1 MKKVLIL
8 AGCLLF
14 FWSFSQLG
22 TKNNPLQKEGFV
34 MPNEA
39 TTIAFPLR
47 GEWYTETSPADRV
60 PSHGTNRFGLRY
72 AFDFIQKDKNDRSHT
87 ANSADYLLGGIPLK
101 NYYCF
106 DQPVYAPFTGEVITV
121 KNNTSDGEKASWLH
135 DQTTAIRHSLFFDPE
150 RDGFEAIAGNYIVIK
165 RAASIYAAFCH
176 LQKGSIAI
184 SEGEHIAE
192 GTYLGNVGHSGN
204 STEPHLHFQLMDS
217 AIIESAN
224 GLPLVFDTYEKYN
237 GNTWE
242 IIQNQFPAAGER
254 IRSLKSDRK

>member
-8 AGCLLF
+8 VGCLLF
-14 FWSFSQLG
+14 FWSFSQLS
-22 TKNNPLQKEGFV
+22 TKNNPLQKEGFL

-87 ANSADYLLGGIPLK
+87 ANSADYLLGGIPLE

-106 DQPVYAPFTGEVITV
+106 GQPVYAPFNGEVITV

-135 DQTTAIRHSLFFDPE
+135 DQITAIRHSLFSIQNE
-150 RDGFEAIAGNYIVIK
+150 T
-165 RAASIYAAFCH
+165 ASR
-176 LQKGSIAI
+176 QS
-184 SEGEHIAE
+184 
-192 GTYLGNVGHSGN
+192 
-204 STEPHLHFQLMDS
+204 P
-217 AIIESAN
+217 
-224 GLPLVFDTYEKYN
+224 
-237 GNTWE
+237 E
-242 IIQNQFPAAGER
+242 IISSSNKLPVSTLLSVICKRVQLLFQKENTLHKEPILATSDILEIPLSR
-254 IRSLKSDRK
+254 IYIFN